1 MKAAVSRFIP
11 TFAHANDNSEDYHN
25 SADVPHV
32 AATFIVC
39 YAATAP
45 TSTRRSG
52 AINRSRQRR
61 MRLDW
66 HEQRTCSMRRRQA
79 EHNAPASLTHH
90 PFPAIHALAF
100 DSVGQR
106 LWIGAWNHLYCY
118 DLASKRFITQ
128 KDSLI
133 HQTVRLEPTDDGR
146 LKAYTQHGLY
156 ITTVP
161 DSQATQLNTVAYK
174 KREPLSLEEVS
185 RHVDLGRDFTP
196 WLWTIAF
203 FMAIIIATGII
214 IIRKRKKA
222 LVKVSSLENAKEEQ
236 GTATSELSAADSQPV
251 EQSKPANDFIA
262 MATRVVERHLA
273 DETFSIETFAQD
285 MAVSRAQLFRKLK
298 ATNGKTPH
306 DFILTVRM
314 EHALRLLRQG
324 APLAEAAM
332 KTGYSD
338 VSNFRRSFIKAYGTP
353 PAEYL
358 KSTAD

>member
-1 MKAAVSRFIP
+1 MPMTIVKTAITVLMCLTSLQPSLCATPPLRQQAREGQVLSIV
-11 TFAHANDNSEDYHN
+11 
-25 SADVPHV
+25 ADRDGCVWIGTSNGLV
-32 AATFIVC
+32 VC
-39 YAATAP
+39 EGDKQ
-45 TSTRRSG
+45 ST
-52 AINRSRQRR
+52 
-61 MRLDW
+61 MPL
-66 HEQRTCSMRRRQA
+66 
-79 EHNAPASLTHH
+79 PSLTHH
-90 PFPAIHALAF
+90 PFPAIHALAL
-100 DSVGQR
+100 DRVGQR

-118 DLASKRFITQ
+118 DLTSKRFITL

-133 HQTVRLEPTDDGR
+133 HQTVRLEPTDNGR

-161 DSQATQLNTVAYK
+161 DSQATQLNTVTYK
-174 KREPLSLEEVS
+174 KREPLSLEEVA

-196 WLWTIAF
+196 WLWTIVF
-203 FMAIIIATGII
+203 FIAIIIAAGII

-222 LVKVSSLENAKEEQ
+222 LVKISSLEGVKEEQ
-236 GTATSELSAADSQPV
+236 GTATSELSAADSQPT

-273 DETFSIETFAQD
+273 DEAFSIETFAQD

-298 ATNGKTPH
+298 AANGKTPH

-338 VSNFRRSFIKAYGTP
+338 VSNFRRSFIKAYGMP

-358 KSTAD
+358 KSTAN